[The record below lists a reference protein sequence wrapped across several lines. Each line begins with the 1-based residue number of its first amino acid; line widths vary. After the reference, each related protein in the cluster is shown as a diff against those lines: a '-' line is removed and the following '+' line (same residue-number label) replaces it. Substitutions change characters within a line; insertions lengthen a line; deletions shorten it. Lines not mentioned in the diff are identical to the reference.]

1 MRACP
6 VNFVFPSLATVVLA
20 CVSSGAWAQSGTEVA
35 EQVLD
40 RVAVFN
46 GGTALE
52 MNFEREP
59 YREATATE
67 PAVVLDFYNYNLAE
81 SSRLGNCRLNGSRGL
96 YCVDGQSVRRWQ
108 DPADGGSGEVEFS
121 CANEALRLDR
131 NRTDICTALAVSQG
145 GDVWV
150 AGRRKSASVLI
161 RLRQKL
167 NGNCRDAAEQSLSP
181 AASER
186 YCFLEYTTSERPL
199 ISRLLVIEG
208 EEGDVFD
215 RGNGVPADGVL
226 ALDVRDVVTYYSM
239 VPKATPVDLVTRSGW
254 LLVNNK
260 EALQDLALLQT
271 ANDDTIE
278 NRVLVTTSNGRVLSR
293 RTDTGGP
300 WMTDEVFNVPFERVA
315 GSATCPVAAAAPAGY
330 GVTVSAKTGR
340 VYVTDRSYCQVLA
353 LDPFDGNSS
362 APGIQFGGLVNV
374 KDTSVA
380 GDPDLTLSTSNF
392 SVPSRFTGDPV
403 NITGEYPPDGA
414 TVAPGILVNL
424 KECTGTCKV
433 ITGEVDPNTG
443 KAANLLT
450 LTAVQLNSTQSSIV
464 LFQIRNIPD
473 CRYVPA
479 ADPNDPD
486 AEPNAKLCALHPGA
500 VIGPPDEPGQQYLDV
515 AQLLP
520 PEVTA
525 QFLATNALPPG
536 LPPLLISPQYRG
548 QADKRYVFGAVFAIP
563 EPGVVFKE
571 TFEADFDV
579 AGLTGGELGCQ
590 VTDDPDKTVLQ
601 DLLRWDVVTRVSERY
616 IAPGGPNGLAATV
629 IDPVSGS
636 PVPNKRRYVDTIVN
650 SGCGTTKT
658 KIGSFSLIAYDLEIA
673 HNPTAGD
680 DQDDVFA
687 RLVVK
692 LFDDLQLTQTQLACP
707 SGVDR
712 AATSTLPASD
722 PLTDGQCASLNSVLL
737 NAQDKLNKCV
747 AATRQPK
754 TSAVDQ
760 NCQAFETQFSSYRA
774 QLAGVPAVAATLDPA
789 KTLDPANRIGELKAR
804 AETLWLVYG
813 ERFLP
818 SVPMGGYT
826 PLPQ

>member
-1 MRACP
+1 MAMRACP
-6 VNFVFPSLATVVLA
+6 VSFVFPSLATVVLA
-20 CVSSGAWAQSGTEVA
+20 CVSSAAWAASDTQVVQ
-35 EQVLD
+35 QVLD

-52 MNFEREP
+52 MNFERKPYKEP
-59 YREATATE
+59 TADE
-67 PAVVLDFYNYNLAE
+67 PNPAVLDFYNYNLVE
-81 SSRLGNCRLNGSRGL
+81 SARLGNCRLNGSRGL
-96 YCVDGQSVRRWQ
+96 YCVDGQGVRRWQ
-108 DPADGGSGEVEFS
+108 DPADGGSGHVEFS
-121 CANEALRLDR
+121 CANEALRLDK
-131 NRTDICTALAVSQG
+131 NRTDICTALAVAQS

-150 AGRRKSASVLI
+150 AGRRKNASVLI

-167 NGNCRDAAEQSLSP
+167 NGSCRDATEQSLLP

-186 YCFLEYTTSERPL
+186 YCYLEYTTSERPL
-199 ISRLLVIEG
+199 ISRLLVIEN

-239 VPKATPVDLVTRSGW
+239 VPKAVPVDLVTRSGW
-254 LLVNNK
+254 LLDNK
-260 EALQDLALLQT
+260 EVLQDLALLQT
-271 ANDDTIE
+271 ANGNTIE
-278 NRVLVTTSNGRVLSR
+278 NRLLVTTSNGRVLSR
-293 RTDTGGP
+293 QTDAGAPLVTP
-300 WMTDEVFNVPFERVA
+300 EVFNVPFERVAA

-330 GVTVSAKTGR
+330 GITVSAKTGR

-353 LDPFDGNSS
+353 LDPFDKNGN
-362 APGIQFGGLVNV
+362 AADGIQFGGLVNV
-374 KDTSVA
+374 KDTSVV
-380 GDPDLTLSTSNF
+380 GDSDLTLSTSNS
-392 SVPSRFTGDPV
+392 SVPSGYDGDTV

-414 TVAPGILVNL
+414 TVAPGIVVNL
-424 KECTGTCKV
+424 KECKGTCKV
-433 ITGEVDPNTG
+433 ITSAEAD
-443 KAANLLT
+443 LLT
-450 LTAVQLNSTQSSIV
+450 LTAVQLNSAQSSIV

-500 VIGPPDEPGQQYLDV
+500 VIGPPNEPGQQYLDV

-525 QFLATNALPPG
+525 QFPSTNSLPPG
-536 LPPLLISPQYRG
+536 LPPLLISPLYRG
-548 QADKRYVFGAVFAIP
+548 QADKGYLFGAVFAIP

-590 VTDDPDKTVLQ
+590 VTDYPDTTVLQ

-629 IDPVSGS
+629 LDPEDGS
-636 PVPNKRRYVDTIVN
+636 PMPNKLRYVDTIVN

-673 HNPTAGD
+673 HNPTVAD

-692 LFDDLQLTQTQLACP
+692 LFDDLQLTQSQLACP

-722 PLTDGQCASLNSVLL
+722 PLTDAQCATLNSVLL

-760 NCQAFETQFSSYRA
+760 NCQAFETQFSSYRS
-774 QLAGVPAVAATLDPA
+774 QLGAVPAASA
-789 KTLDPANRIGELKAR
+789 TLDPANRIGELKAR

-818 SVPMGGYT
+818 SVPLGGYT

>member
-1 MRACP
+1 MGFRPYRFAIRA
-6 VNFVFPSLATVVLA
+6 AAAVVVA
-20 CVSSGAWAQSGTEVA
+20 CSGGGAWAQSGTQVVQ
-35 EQVLD
+35 QVLD

-67 PAVVLDFYNYNLAE
+67 PAVVLDFFNYNLAE

-108 DPADGGSGEVEFS
+108 DPADGGSGQVEFS

-167 NGNCRDAAEQSLSP
+167 NGSCRDAAEQSLSP

-260 EALQDLALLQT
+260 EVLQDLALLQT
-271 ANDDTIE
+271 ANGDTIE

-293 RTDTGGP
+293 RTDAGGP
-300 WMTDEVFNVPFERVA
+300 WMTDQVFDVPFERVP
-315 GSATCPVAAAAPAGY
+315 GSPTCPAAAAAPVGY

-353 LDPFDGNSS
+353 LDPFDANDSVS
-362 APGIQFGGLVNV
+362 GIQFGGLVNV
-374 KDTSVA
+374 KDTSES

-392 SVPSRFTGDPV
+392 SVPSRYTGDPV

-424 KECTGTCKV
+424 KECIGTCKV
-433 ITGEVDPNTG
+433 ISSAGAD
-443 KAANLLT
+443 LLT
-450 LTAVQLNSTQSSIV
+450 LTAVQLSSTQSSIV

-473 CRYVPA
+473 CRYRL
-479 ADPNDPD
+479 DENPD
-486 AEPNAKLCALHPGA
+486 DELCADYRDA
-500 VIGPPDEPGQQYLDV
+500 VVGPAGDPGQQYLDV
-515 AQLLP
+515 ARMLP
-520 PEVTA
+520 PEVKA
-525 QFLATNALPPG
+525 QFQSTNALPPG

-548 QADKRYVFGAVFAIP
+548 QADKGYLFGAVFAIP

-579 AGLTGGELGCQ
+579 AGLTGGELGCE
-590 VTDDPDKTVLQ
+590 VTDHPDRTVLG

-629 IDPVSGS
+629 LDPL
-636 PVPNKRRYVDTIVN
+636 PVPNKLRYVDTIVN

-692 LFDDLQLTQTQLACP
+692 LFEDLQLTQVQLACP
-707 SGVDR
+707 SGEDR

-722 PLTDGQCASLNSVLL
+722 PLTDSQCASLNSVLL

-774 QLAGVPAVAATLDPA
+774 QLAAIPAVAATLDPA
-789 KTLDPANRIGELKAR
+789 RTLDPANRIGELKAR

-818 SVPMGGYT
+818 SVPLGGYT

>member
-1 MRACP
+1 MAMRACP
-6 VNFVFPSLATVVLA
+6 VSFVFPSLASVVLA
-20 CVSSGAWAQSGTEVA
+20 CVSSGAWAQPATEVA

-52 MNFEREP
+52 MNFERKPYKEP
-59 YREATATE
+59 TAAE
-67 PAVVLDFYNYNLAE
+67 PNPAVLDFFNYNLVE

-108 DPADGGSGEVEFS
+108 DPADGGSGHVEFS
-121 CANEALRLDR
+121 CANEALRLDK
-131 NRTDICTALAVSQG
+131 NRTDICTALAVAQS

-150 AGRRKSASVLI
+150 AGRRKNASVLI

-167 NGNCRDAAEQSLSP
+167 NGSCRDAAEQSLSP
-181 AASER
+181 AASEG

-239 VPKATPVDLVTRSGW
+239 VPRAVPVDLVTRSGW
-254 LLVNNK
+254 LLDNK
-260 EALQDLALLQT
+260 EVLQDLALLQT
-271 ANDDTIE
+271 ADGDTIE

-293 RTDTGGP
+293 QTDAGAPLVTP
-300 WMTDEVFNVPFERVA
+300 EVFNVPSERVA
-315 GSATCPVAAAAPAGY
+315 PGSTTCPVAAAAPAGY

-353 LDPFDGNSS
+353 LDPFDTDPSES

-380 GDPDLTLSTSNF
+380 GDPDLTLSTSNSF
-392 SVPSRFTGDPV
+392 EPSGYEGDPV

-414 TVAPGILVNL
+414 TVAPGIVVNL
-424 KECTGTCKV
+424 KECKGTCKV
-433 ITGEVDPNTG
+433 ISSAEAD
-443 KAANLLT
+443 LLT
-450 LTAVQLNSTQSSIV
+450 LTAVQLNSAQSSIV

-473 CRYVPA
+473 CRYRL
-479 ADPNDPD
+479 DENPD
-486 AEPNAKLCALHPGA
+486 DELCADYGDA
-500 VIGPPDEPGQQYLDV
+500 VVGPAGDPGQQYLDV
-515 AQLLP
+515 ARMLP

-525 QFLATNALPPG
+525 QFPSTNSLPPG

-548 QADKRYVFGAVFAIP
+548 QADKGYLFGAVFAIP

-590 VTDDPDKTVLQ
+590 VTDYPGTTVLQ

-616 IAPGGPNGLAATV
+616 IAPGGPHGLAATE
-629 IDPVSGS
+629 PGS
-636 PVPNKRRYVDTIVN
+636 PVRNKLRYVDTIVN

-673 HNPTAGD
+673 HNPTVAD

-687 RLVVK
+687 RLVLK
-692 LFDDLQLTQTQLACP
+692 LFGDLQLTQVQLACP
-707 SGVDR
+707 SGEDR

-722 PLTDGQCASLNSVLL
+722 PLTDGQCATLNPVLL

-760 NCQAFETQFSSYRA
+760 NCQAFETQFSSYRS
-774 QLAGVPAVAATLDPA
+774 QLGAVPAASA
-789 KTLDPANRIGELKAR
+789 TLDPANRIGELKAR

-826 PLPQ
+826 QPAP

>member
-6 VNFVFPSLATVVLA
+6 VSFVFPSLASVVLA
-20 CVSSGAWAQSGTEVA
+20 CVSSGAWAASGTEVA

-108 DPADGGSGEVEFS
+108 DPADGGSGQVEFS

-167 NGNCRDAAEQSLSP
+167 NGSCRDAAEQSLSP

-239 VPKATPVDLVTRSGW
+239 VPKAAPVDLVTRSGW

-260 EALQDLALLQT
+260 EVLQDLALLQT
-271 ANDDTIE
+271 ANGDTIE

-300 WMTDEVFNVPFERVA
+300 WMTDQVFDVPSERIE

-353 LDPFDGNSS
+353 LDPFDANASDS

-392 SVPSRFTGDPV
+392 SVPSGYDGDTV
-403 NITGEYPPDGA
+403 NIMGEYPPDGA
-414 TVAPGILVNL
+414 TVAPGIVVNL
-424 KECTGTCKV
+424 KECKGTCKV
-433 ITGEVDPNTG
+433 ISSAEAD
-443 KAANLLT
+443 LLT
-450 LTAVQLNSTQSSIV
+450 LTAVQLNSAQSSIV

-473 CRYVPA
+473 CRYRL
-479 ADPNDPD
+479 DENPD
-486 AEPNAKLCALHPGA
+486 DELCADYGDA
-500 VIGPPDEPGQQYLDV
+500 VVGPPGDPGQQYLDV
-515 AQLLP
+515 ARMLP

-525 QFLATNALPPG
+525 QFPSTNALPPG

-548 QADKRYVFGAVFAIP
+548 QADKGYLFGAVFAIP

-590 VTDDPDKTVLQ
+590 VTDHPDTTTVLQ

-629 IDPVSGS
+629 TGS
-636 PVPNKRRYVDTIVN
+636 PVPNKLRYVDTIVN

-673 HNPTAGD
+673 HNPTVAD

-692 LFDDLQLTQTQLACP
+692 LFGDLQLTQSQLACP

-722 PLTDGQCASLNSVLL
+722 PLTDGQCATLNSVLL

-747 AATRQPK
+747 AATQQPK

-760 NCQAFETQFSSYRA
+760 NCQAFETQFSSYRS
-774 QLAGVPAVAATLDPA
+774 QLGAVPAASA
-789 KTLDPANRIGELKAR
+789 TLDPANRIGELKAR

-826 PLPQ
+826 QPAP